1 MGMSATL
8 ISPPYY
14 KPCMQEER
22 QSLVYKL
29 HLRSVF
35 TLCCLDCIAMRRH
48 LLFNV

>member
-8 ISPPYY
+8 ISPSYY
-14 KPCMQEER
+14 KPCMQEE
-22 QSLVYKL
+22 L